1 MVIPDDPMARF
12 RVLSIVAV
20 LIPLLPTVEQRVR
33 ETTTSPVGGLNAA
46 PAETHGFADGSVR
59 FSPLR

>member
-1 MVIPDDPMARF
+1 MARF